1 MKVTVNHCNLRIH
14 KKTKFNIEENRA
26 SELFSVLV
34 QLSRVESVLSV
45 HNAEA
50 ILKCSTRSQPYNYVD
65 IYSILKNTPLIT
77 NKLGPK
83 DSTNAYI
90 VVCCLKSIPL
100 SLLLVIMIV
109 YNIIIVIRL
118 QADFPRYTAAVTGQL
133 CTFSISCSKSNIN

>member
-90 VVCCLKSIPL
+90 VVCCLKALPL

-109 YNIIIVIRL
+109 YNIIIIIRL
-118 QADFPRYTAAVTGQL
+118 QADFPLHSSCNVAVVHIFHILQQ
-133 CTFSISCSKSNIN
+133 I